1 MGNDASDSEIL
12 LQEQRAIE
20 ILALETR
27 TAIASVQELFLV
39 EYKKLAAHAHIT
51 LYLPLL
57 TSNNVR
63 EILEAAKVLNPHAA
77 VVAPD
82 LGPRTDAPAKRT

>member
-57 TSNNVR
+57 TGNSVR
-63 EILEAAKVLNPHAA
+63 AILESGAA
-77 VVAPD
+77 VDSSVALADP
-82 LGPRTDAPAKRT
+82 